1 MEISKMNNNEEWA
14 NKETKVFYE
23 WITNDEALYS
33 LTMRLLLELQKE
45 REIQQVDIDFGMVAH
60 SIITALHNLIGQMN
74 VSNDDRYKPYVKG
87 WMRLKEHTGDI
98 SKVDRFQLS
107 DVLMEFL

>member
-1 MEISKMNNNEEWA
+1 MNNNQEYKGWA
-14 NKETKVFYE
+14 NKETQVFHE
-23 WITNDEALYS
+23 WITNNEALYS

-60 SIITALHNLIGQMN
+60 SIISALHNLIGQMN
-74 VSNDDRYKPYVKG
+74 VSNDDRFKPYVEG

-107 DVLMEFL
+107 DALMEFL